1 MLNST
6 DTNQRH
12 VLAFKKDSKRHDIA
26 TLSKMPS
33 NLQEEVQELPFE
45 NFCLLTYKIDY
56 NYYWLYPSV
65 NVGKCWPRNYSFFFS
80 SKQSVLRSLSNDD
93 DDDVNENGKKQ

>member
-1 MLNST
+1 MHILAIYSNRPQETVSLPTQSTGTLMLNST

-56 NYYWLYPSV
+56 NYY
-65 NVGKCWPRNYSFFFS
+65 
-80 SKQSVLRSLSNDD
+80 
-93 DDDVNENGKKQ
+93 

>member
-33 NLQEEVQELPFE
+33 IFKS
-45 NFCLLTYKIDY
+45 CLLKIFVCLHIKLIIIIIDY
-56 NYYWLYPSV
+56 IRQLMWGSAGRGITFLFQV
-65 NVGKCWPRNYSFFFS
+65 NSQY
-80 SKQSVLRSLSNDD
+80 
-93 DDDVNENGKKQ
+93 

>member
-33 NLQEEVQELPFE
+33 NLQEEVHELPFE

-65 NVGKCWPRNYSFFFS
+65 NVGKYWPRNYFLVS

>member
-1 MLNST
+1 MHILAIHSNRPQETVSQPTQSTGTLMLNSP

-56 NYYWLYPSV
+56 NYY
-65 NVGKCWPRNYSFFFS
+65 
-80 SKQSVLRSLSNDD
+80 
-93 DDDVNENGKKQ
+93 